1 MKRISALLLATLTL
15 LFPFFSSNASGENI
29 SCEPIVLNIFDYSA
43 SEWLN
48 TYTNRAMFAVAACC
62 DVMIAEPNSDRINN
76 IISEALVDD
85 AIFIVSITD
94 LGLNAA
100 FLGDNETLMITYI
113 PLLETLEYTFLDFS
127 GKYAF
132 INSVEE
138 EQMTYYSIDPDDFLE
153 LLQMVS
159 DAIE

>member
-1 MKRISALLLATLTL
+1 MKRISALLLITLTFL
-15 LFPFFSSNASGENI
+15 LPFFSSNASGEDI

-43 SEWLN
+43 SEWLD

-76 IISEALVDD
+76 IVSEALVSD
-85 AIFIVSITD
+85 AIFIVNLVD

-100 FLGDNETLMITYI
+100 FLGDNETLMITYT
-113 PLLETLEYTFLDFS
+113 PLFETLEYTFLDFS

-132 INSVEE
+132 KSAAEE
-138 EQMTYYSIDPDDFLE
+138 GQMTYYSVDPEDFLE